1 MFRPTMPFSRL
12 LTLRRTIRAVILCGL
27 LDMKSMIDCRLQ
39 SRSLQIPWR
48 LFIIRYT
55 SCRTRISTRS
65 SHWYEIPDSQ
75 DSTRLRKNTILISS
89 KVTVEH
95 QKILVMSS
103 RLLSMLHS
111 LVISFIYELPLYS
124 PLVRT
129 NPVTGWKSLFGAA
142 HQVEHGWIEGVTPR
156 ESEILKQY
164 CKYFPRLSIVN
175 MRKLEEGDWYEGLT
189 SQSIDCRESRPPSAF

>member
-1 MFRPTMPFSRL
+1 
-12 LTLRRTIRAVILCGL
+12 
-27 LDMKSMIDCRLQ
+27 
-39 SRSLQIPWR
+39 
-48 LFIIRYT
+48 
-55 SCRTRISTRS
+55 
-65 SHWYEIPDSQ
+65 
-75 DSTRLRKNTILISS
+75 
-89 KVTVEH
+89 
-95 QKILVMSS
+95 MSS

-175 MRKLEEGDWYEGLT
+175 MRKLEEGD
-189 SQSIDCRESRPPSAF
+189 